1 MESNHLMKPNLISGS
16 MIEVL
21 LIKLVLW
28 SLMLQRLSRFWV
40 RRVYPDLVTLTAAI
54 GAIGLLGCV
63 LLLLLIAKLCQEI
76 LEKESFAFDRS
87 FLLWLHQF
95 ATPGLD
101 RLMLAVTQLGNPA
114 VVIPIAALTL
124 VILWSRRWRQEA
136 KLFAIACIGG
146 AILNTG
152 LKLVFTRTRPD
163 LWKRLIVEIS
173 YSFPSG
179 HALGSVVLY
188 GIISYFLAQAYPK
201 YTALFYSLAIV
212 LVFAISLSRLY
223 LGVHWPTDILA
234 GWCIGGL
241 WLMVCITMLK
251 LQRLNQDRVL
261 ASK

>member
-1 MESNHLMKPNLISGS
+1 
-16 MIEVL
+16 
-21 LIKLVLW
+21 
-28 SLMLQRLSRFWV
+28 MLQRISRFWL

-54 GAIGLLGCV
+54 GTAGLVGCV
-63 LLLLLIAKLCQEI
+63 LLLLLLAKLSREI

-101 RLMLAVTQLGNPA
+101 RLMLNLTQLGNPE

-124 VILWSRRWRQEA
+124 IILWIRRWRSEA
-136 KLFAIACIGG
+136 KLFAIACVGS

-163 LWKRLIVEIS
+163 LWKRLIVETS

-188 GIISYFLAQAYPK
+188 GIIAYFLAQAYPK
-201 YTALFYSLAIV
+201 YAALYYSGAIG

-223 LGVHWPTDILA
+223 LGVHWLTDILA
-234 GWCIGGL
+234 GWSIGLL
-241 WLMVCITMLK
+241 WLTVCVTMLK
-251 LQRLNQDRVL
+251 LQRMSRDKVA
-261 ASK
+261 ASQ